1 VTEIEESK
9 ELSELSAELEAD
21 LMRFY
26 GSPLLS
32 GENLKGALGYRSI
45 DALRQAIIRKTIPV
59 PVFQIKNRRGKYA
72 LIKDIA
78 HYLAKTRLSIESFK

>member
-1 VTEIEESK
+1 VADIEEPK
-9 ELSELSAELEAD
+9 ELMELSAELEAD

-32 GENLKGALGYRSI
+32 GEDLKGALGCRSI
-45 DALRQAIIRKTIPV
+45 DALRQAIIRNTIPV
-59 PVFQIKNRRGKYA
+59 PVFKIKNRRGKYA

-78 HYLAKTRLSIESFK
+78 HYLARTRLSID